1 MDGRL
6 KISIGFLLFLITF
19 LLVSIT
25 YSSVRGLYV
34 LALNSTVLFP
44 WLVLTLNGYGKL
56 PKRAAGLLIGV
67 TLVLPLLSALFLGI
81 IYENWNLAMG
91 FIFLFITLVMFA
103 LILIYLK
110 ITIERSGKR
119 VKYDSR
125 DMKVFW
131 LIQWALNYYVIVQVG
146 KNIVPLLIPVLLGGY
161 LVFSGTAELKIS
173 NHLSE

>member
-1 MDGRL
+1 VDNRL
-6 KISIGFLLFLITF
+6 KISIGFLLYLITF

-25 YSSVRGLYV
+25 YSPVRGLYV

-44 WLVLTLNGYGKL
+44 WLVLTLSGYGKL
-56 PKRAAGLLIGV
+56 PKRTANLLLGA
-67 TLVLPLLSALFLGI
+67 TSVLPLLSALFLGVL
-81 IYENWNLAMG
+81 YRDWNLTVG

-103 LILIYLK
+103 LILTYLK
-110 ITIERSGKR
+110 ITIERTGKK
-119 VKYDSR
+119 VKYDPR

-146 KNIVPLLIPVLLGGY
+146 KDIVLLLIPVLLGGY

-173 NHLSE
+173 KPFK